1 MKTYLTLMQ
10 REWLQ
15 HRFGWTLL
23 AVVPLGL
30 TLLLLSVGQNQM
42 SSVELGEVDQVGAG
56 VLASITMLVA
66 SLAMFVIAVVTSLIL
81 MSGLARRDHQ
91 DRSVEFWM
99 SLPTG
104 HSPSLAAPLVMH
116 LLVVPAAALVVGLLG
131 GWLVSLVLVTRLISF
146 EAWAGVPWGLV
157 WSAALAGLARVL
169 AGLPLAFLWVLPLVL
184 ATVLC
189 NAYFKRWAV
198 PVLALSLTLLGL
210 ALYRLYGHPVVPE
223 LLHDI
228 LVNALAALVTA
239 QENPPLPVDGNPLS
253 VLAMIPGWAWAD
265 WQLAFT
271 ALWTPLFAGCL
282 LSAAALF
289 ALLVDWRRRGAGA
302 AG

>member
-30 TLLLLSVGQNQM
+30 TLLLLSVGQIQM

-56 VLASITMLVA
+56 VLTSITMLVT
-66 SLAMFVIAVVTSLIL
+66 SLAMFVIAVVTSLFL

-104 HSPSLAAPLVMH
+104 HSPSLAAPLVVH
-116 LLVVPAAALVVGLLG
+116 LLVVPAAALVIGLLG
-131 GWLVSLVLVTRLISF
+131 GWLVSLVLVTRLLSF
-146 EAWAGVPWGLV
+146 EAWASVPWGLV

-198 PVLALSLTLLGL
+198 PVLALSLSLLGL
-210 ALYRLYGHPVVPE
+210 SLYWLYGQPVVSE
-223 LLHDI
+223 LLRDV

-253 VLAMIPGWAWAD
+253 VLAMIPAWAWAD
-265 WQLAFT
+265 WRLAFT